1 MRALF
6 ASVVVVSALSMVPAA
21 FAAPLTMSGTVK
33 SYDSSA
39 KMLKLTNGDSFVIPA
54 SFKDP
59 GIKVGEKIKVTY
71 TKMGNKLEADTVTI
85 TK

>member
-1 MRALF
+1 
-6 ASVVVVSALSMVPAA
+6 
-21 FAAPLTMSGTVK
+21 MSGTVK
-33 SYDSSA
+33 SYDTSA

-59 GIKVGEKIKVTY
+59 GIKVGEKVKVTY
-71 TKMGNKLEADTVTI
+71 TKMGTKLEADTVTI

>member
-6 ASVVVVSALSMVPAA
+6 ASVVVVSALSMAPAA

-33 SYDSSA
+33 SYDTSA

-59 GIKVGEKIKVTY
+59 GIKVGEKVKVTY
-71 TKMGNKLEADTVTI
+71 TKMGTKLEADTVTI